1 MVFLPLFG
9 VHENLPPKKQILPLF
24 ATHRSPIIKL
34 YLLIF
39 IVYLNF
45 LSINLKIINE
55 LNKTFQ
61 SENTKIH
68 LIFERMTTLKLNL
81 MKNFVK
87 PENINVNTNI
97 KNSENYLPYSQMY
110 FGLYFE
116 RYLLENDIVE
126 QDVMQLRKVMCSYY
140 IELCVQIGERFNLSN
155 DELKFFKYL
164 NPKNVID
171 GTMPSVLGLTKHFS
185 PTINN
190 SELELINNEWR
201 KLIGENQLLQIFKT
215 DDIVSQ
221 WLLIKNL
228 KDGMDNLIFE
238 NISSYMLE
246 LCCLPHSSAIFRFKK
261 YKK

>member
-1 MVFLPLFG
+1 
-9 VHENLPPKKQILPLF
+9 
-24 ATHRSPIIKL
+24 
-34 YLLIF
+34 
-39 IVYLNF
+39 
-45 LSINLKIINE
+45 
-55 LNKTFQ
+55 
-61 SENTKIH
+61 
-68 LIFERMTTLKLNL
+68 
-81 MKNFVK
+81 
-87 PENINVNTNI
+87 
-97 KNSENYLPYSQMY
+97 MY

-171 GTMPSVLGLTKHFS
+171 GIMPSVLGLTKHFS

-246 LCCLPHSSAIFRFKK
+246 LCCLPHSSAAAERKFSDLKNIKNEKRNKLKTTTVHNILAAREISVNFQNFNPPEALLKYASKFKFSGGL
-261 YKK
+261 YSKK